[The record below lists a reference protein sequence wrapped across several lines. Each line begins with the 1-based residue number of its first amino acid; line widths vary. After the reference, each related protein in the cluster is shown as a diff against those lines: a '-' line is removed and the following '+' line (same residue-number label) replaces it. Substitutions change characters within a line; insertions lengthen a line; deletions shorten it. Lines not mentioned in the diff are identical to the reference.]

1 MNKQGKKTFFKTKAG
16 YGYPICSN
24 FTKPFMVECNALKI
38 GVRVVLMQEWKHIA
52 YLSKG
57 LKGKEFSLSIYEKKK
72 LLTLVMIV
80 QKWRLYL
87 LSCTF
92 KVKTNQQSLKYL
104 LEQKIG
110 TPQQQ
115 KWVLKLLGC
124 DFVVE

>member
-1 MNKQGKKTFFKTKAG
+1 MVTL
-16 YGYPICSN
+16 YVLILPN
-24 FTKPFMVECNALKI
+24 FTKPFMVECNALRI
-38 GVRVVLMQEWKHIA
+38 GMGVLLMQEWKPIA

-57 LKGKEFSLSIYEKKK
+57 IKGKEFSLSTYEKKK

-87 LSCTF
+87 LSCKF
-92 KVKTNQQSLKYL
+92 KVKIDQQSLKYL

-115 KWVLKLLGC
+115 K
-124 DFVVE
+124 